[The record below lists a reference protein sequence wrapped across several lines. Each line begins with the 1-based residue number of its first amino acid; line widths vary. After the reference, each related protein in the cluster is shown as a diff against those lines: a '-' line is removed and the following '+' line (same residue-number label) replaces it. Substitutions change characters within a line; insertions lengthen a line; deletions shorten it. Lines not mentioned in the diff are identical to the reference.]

1 MRVSLGSLFIW
12 LVFSRMGFGAFA
24 MVQEKQPPKEKQAVV
39 LRQPLKEAR
48 LDVQRVHLKKP
59 AEVVE
64 QGVKRE
70 VSVVLEFRVTS
81 SQAIPVRAL
90 DPVLMV
96 GEVPIRDYRYED
108 HDRIL
113 VFTLY
118 DPEKA
123 KEGAAV
129 YLQFGKDAGSRTELQ
144 SFRASAVKEN

>member
-1 MRVSLGSLFIW
+1 MRSRLLLGSLAIFG
-12 LVFSRMGFGAFA
+12 LGFGASAFA
-24 MVQEKQPPKEKQAVV
+24 QEKQPPKEKQTVV

-48 LDVQRVHLKKP
+48 LEVQRVHLKKP

-70 VSVVLEFRVTS
+70 VSVVLEFRVMS

-96 GEVPIRDYRYED
+96 GEVPVREYRYED
-108 HDRIL
+108 HDRAL

-123 KEGAAV
+123 KDGAAV
-129 YLQFGKDAGSRTELQ
+129 YLQFGNDAASRTELQ
-144 SFRASAVKEN
+144 SFRTNAVKEN

>member
-1 MRVSLGSLFIW
+1 MRRHLFLASFVICGLGI
-12 LVFSRMGFGAFA
+12 GGAA
-24 MVQEKQPPKEKQAVV
+24 LAQEKQPPKEKQAVV

-48 LDVQRVHLKKP
+48 LEVQRVRLKKP

-81 SQAIPVRAL
+81 SQSIPVRAL

-96 GEVPIRDYRYED
+96 GEVPLREYRYED
-108 HDRIL
+108 RDRAL

-123 KEGAAV
+123 KDGAAV
-129 YLQFGKDAGSRTELQ
+129 YLQFGNDAASRTELQ
-144 SFRASAVKEN
+144 SFHASAVREN

>member
-1 MRVSLGSLFIW
+1 MRISPRSLFVW
-12 LVFSRMGFGAFA
+12 LAISASGFGTFAFS
-24 MVQEKQPPKEKQAVV
+24 QEKQPPKEKQTVV

-48 LDVQRVHLKKP
+48 LEVHRVRLKKP

-96 GEVPIRDYRYED
+96 GEVPIREYRYED
-108 HDRIL
+108 HDRTL

-123 KEGAAV
+123 KDGAAI
-129 YLQFGKDAGSRTELQ
+129 YLKFGNDAASRTELQ
-144 SFRASAVKEN
+144 SFRTSAVKEN

>member
-1 MRVSLGSLFIW
+1 MRPPLLLASLAIFGL
-12 LVFSRMGFGAFA
+12 GFCVAA
-24 MVQEKQPPKEKQAVV
+24 TAQEKQPPKEKQTMV

-48 LDVQRVHLKKP
+48 LEVQRVRLKKP
-59 AEVVE
+59 AEVIE

-81 SQAIPVRAL
+81 AQAIPVRAL

-96 GEVPIRDYRYED
+96 GEIPLRDYRYED
-108 HDRIL
+108 RDHAL

-118 DPEKA
+118 DPERA
-123 KEGAAV
+123 KDGAAV
-129 YLQFGKDAGSRTELQ
+129 YLQFGNDAASRTELQ

>member
-1 MRVSLGSLFIW
+1 MRITLRSLFIW
-12 LVFSRMGFGAFA
+12 FAFSGLCFSSFA
-24 MVQEKQPPKEKQAVV
+24 IAQEKQRPKEKQTVIF
-39 LRQPLKEAR
+39 RQPLKEAR
-48 LDVQRVHLKKP
+48 LEVQRVHLKKP

-70 VSVVLEFRVTS
+70 VSVVLEFYVTS

-108 HDRIL
+108 HDHAL

-123 KEGAAV
+123 KDGATV
-129 YLQFGKDAGSRTELQ
+129 YLQFGNDASSRTELQ

>member
-1 MRVSLGSLFIW
+1 MRISLRSLFVW
-12 LVFSRMGFGAFA
+12 LAISGVGFSTFAFS
-24 MVQEKQPPKEKQAVV
+24 QEKQAPKEKQTLI

-48 LDVQRVHLKKP
+48 LEVQRVRLKKP

-70 VSVVLEFRVTS
+70 VSVVLEFRVSS

-90 DPVLMV
+90 DPVLTV
-96 GEVPIRDYRYED
+96 GDVPIREYRYED
-108 HDRIL
+108 RDRTL

-123 KEGAAV
+123 KDGAAV
-129 YLQFGKDAGSRTELQ
+129 YLQFGNDPASRTELQ
-144 SFRASAVKEN
+144 SFRAAAIKEN

>member
-1 MRVSLGSLFIW
+1 MRRHLFLASLAICGL
-12 LVFSRMGFGAFA
+12 GFGGAA
-24 MVQEKQPPKEKQAVV
+24 LAQEKQPPKEKQAVV

-48 LDVQRVHLKKP
+48 LEVQRVRLKKP

-81 SQAIPVRAL
+81 SQSIPVRAL

-96 GEVPIRDYRYED
+96 GEVPLREYRYED
-108 HDRIL
+108 RDRAL

-123 KEGAAV
+123 KDGAAV
-129 YLQFGKDAGSRTELQ
+129 YLQFGSDAASRTELQ
-144 SFRASAVKEN
+144 SFHASAVREN

>member
-1 MRVSLGSLFIW
+1 MRPRLLLGSLA
-12 LVFSRMGFGAFA
+12 VFGLGVGVSAFA
-24 MVQEKQPPKEKQAVV
+24 QEKQPPKEKQTVV

-48 LDVQRVHLKKP
+48 LEVQRVHLKKP

-81 SQAIPVRAL
+81 SQVIPVRAL
-90 DPVLMV
+90 DPVIMV
-96 GEVPIRDYRYED
+96 GEVRVREYRYED
-108 HDRIL
+108 HDRAL

-123 KEGAAV
+123 KDGAAV
-129 YLQFGKDAGSRTELQ
+129 YLQFGNDASSRTELQ
-144 SFRASAVKEN
+144 SFRAAAVKEN

>member
-1 MRVSLGSLFIW
+1 MRKRLPIISLAIF
-12 LVFSRMGFGAFA
+12 GFGFCVIASA
-24 MVQEKQPPKEKQAVV
+24 QEKQPPKEKHAVV

-48 LDVQRVHLKKP
+48 LEVARVRLKKP

-90 DPVLMV
+90 DPVLVV
-96 GEVPIRDYRYED
+96 GDVSLREYRYED
-108 HDRIL
+108 HDRAL

-123 KEGAAV
+123 KDGATV
-129 YLQFGKDAGSRTELQ
+129 YLQFGNDAASRTELQ
-144 SFRASAVKEN
+144 SFRASEVKES

>member
-1 MRVSLGSLFIW
+1 MRPRLLLASLAIFGLG
-12 LVFSRMGFGAFA
+12 FSVVASE
-24 MVQEKQPPKEKQAVV
+24 QEKQPLQGKHAVM

-48 LDVQRVHLKKP
+48 LEVTRVRLKKP
-59 AEVVE
+59 VEVVE

-70 VSVVLEFRVTS
+70 VSVVLEFRVSS

-96 GEVPIRDYRYED
+96 GEVPLRDYRYED
-108 HDRIL
+108 HDRAL

-123 KEGAAV
+123 KEGAAA
-129 YLQFGKDAGSRTELQ
+129 YLQFGNDVASRTELQ
-144 SFRASAVKEN
+144 PFHASAVKEN

>member
-1 MRVSLGSLFIW
+1 MRPSWLLSSLAIFGL
-12 LVFSRMGFGAFA
+12 GFGAFA
-24 MVQEKQPPKEKQAVV
+24 FAQEKQPPKEKQTVV

-48 LDVQRVHLKKP
+48 LEVQRVRLKKP
-59 AEVVE
+59 VEVME

-90 DPVLMV
+90 DPALMV
-96 GEVPIRDYRYED
+96 GEIPLRDYRYED
-108 HDRIL
+108 HDHAL

-123 KEGAAV
+123 KDGAAV
-129 YLQFGKDAGSRTELQ
+129 YLQFGNDAASRTELQ

>member
-1 MRVSLGSLFIW
+1 MRQRLLLASLAILGLSC
-12 LVFSRMGFGAFA
+12 SASAFG
-24 MVQEKQPPKEKQAVV
+24 QEKQPPKEKQAVE

-48 LDVQRVHLKKP
+48 LEVQRVRLKKP

-90 DPVLMV
+90 DPILMV
-96 GEVPIRDYRYED
+96 GEVPLREYRYED
-108 HDRIL
+108 HDRAL

-118 DPEKA
+118 DMEKA
-123 KEGAAV
+123 KDGVAV
-129 YLQFGKDAGSRTELQ
+129 YLQFGNDAASRTDLQ
-144 SFRASAVKEN
+144 TFRIAAVKES

>member
-1 MRVSLGSLFIW
+1 MRPRLLFVAIAFVGLG
-12 LVFSRMGFGAFA
+12 FSASSFA
-24 MVQEKQPPKEKQAVV
+24 QEKQPPKEKPPVV
-39 LRQPLKEAR
+39 YLRQPLKEGR
-48 LDVQRVHLKKP
+48 LEVQRVRLKKP

-90 DPVLMV
+90 DPVLVV
-96 GEVPIRDYRYED
+96 GDVSLREYRYED
-108 HDRIL
+108 HDHAL

-129 YLQFGKDAGSRTELQ
+129 YLQFGNDTASRTELQ

>member
-1 MRVSLGSLFIW
+1 MRPRLLLASLAIFGL
-12 LVFSRMGFGAFA
+12 GFTVVASA
-24 MVQEKQPPKEKQAVV
+24 QEKQPPQERHTVV

-48 LDVQRVHLKKP
+48 LEVTRVRLKKP

-70 VSVVLEFRVTS
+70 VSVVLEFRVSS

-96 GEVPIRDYRYED
+96 GDVSVREYRYED
-108 HDRIL
+108 HDHAL

-118 DPEKA
+118 DQEKA
-123 KEGAAV
+123 KDGATV
-129 YLQFGKDAGSRTELQ
+129 YLQFGNDAASRTELQ
-144 SFRASAVKEN
+144 LFRTSAVKES

>member
-1 MRVSLGSLFIW
+1 MRRHLFLALLSICG
-12 LVFSRMGFGAFA
+12 LGFGVAA
-24 MVQEKQPPKEKQAVV
+24 LAQEKQPPKEKQAVV

-48 LDVQRVHLKKP
+48 LEVQRVRLKKP
-59 AEVVE
+59 LEVVE

-81 SQAIPVRAL
+81 SQSIPVRAL

-96 GEVPIRDYRYED
+96 GEVPLREYRYED
-108 HDRIL
+108 RDRAL

-123 KEGAAV
+123 KDGAAI
-129 YLQFGKDAGSRTELQ
+129 YLQFGNDAASRTELQ
-144 SFRASAVKEN
+144 SFHASAVKEN

>member
-1 MRVSLGSLFIW
+1 MRQRLHLASLAIFGL
-12 LVFSRMGFGAFA
+12 GFGVAA
-24 MVQEKQPPKEKQAVV
+24 SAQEKQPPKEKQAAV

-48 LDVQRVHLKKP
+48 LEVQRVRLKKP

-64 QGVKRE
+64 QGIKRE
-70 VSVVLEFRVTS
+70 VSIVLEFRVTS
-81 SQAIPVRAL
+81 SQAIPSRAL

-96 GEVPIRDYRYED
+96 GEVPLREYRYED
-108 HDRIL
+108 HDRSL

-123 KEGAAV
+123 RDGATV
-129 YLQFGKDAGSRTELQ
+129 YLQFGNDAASRTALQ

>member
-1 MRVSLGSLFIW
+1 MRQHLFLASLAICGL
-12 LVFSRMGFGAFA
+12 GFGVAA
-24 MVQEKQPPKEKQAVV
+24 MAQEKQPPKEKQAVV

-48 LDVQRVHLKKP
+48 LEVQRVHLKKP

-96 GEVPIRDYRYED
+96 GEVPLRDYRYED
-108 HDRIL
+108 HDHAL

-123 KEGAAV
+123 KDGAVV
-129 YLQFGKDAGSRTELQ
+129 YLQFGNDAASRTKLQ
-144 SFRASAVKEN
+144 SFRATEVKES

>member
-1 MRVSLGSLFIW
+1 MRRHLFLAL
-12 LVFSRMGFGAFA
+12 LVICGLGFGGAVLA
-24 MVQEKQPPKEKQAVV
+24 QEKQPPKAKQAVV

-48 LDVQRVHLKKP
+48 LEVQRVRLKKP
-59 AEVVE
+59 AEIVE

-96 GEVPIRDYRYED
+96 GEVPIREYRYED
-108 HDRIL
+108 HDRAL

-118 DPEKA
+118 DPDKA
-123 KEGAAV
+123 KDGAAV
-129 YLQFGKDAGSRTELQ
+129 YLQFGNDAASRTELQ
-144 SFRASAVKEN
+144 SFRAAAVKEN

>member
-1 MRVSLGSLFIW
+1 MGKHLLLASIVICEL
-12 LVFSRMGFGAFA
+12 GFGVAA
-24 MVQEKQPPKEKQAVV
+24 LAQEKQPPKEKQAVV
-39 LRQPLKEAR
+39 LRKPLKEAR
-48 LDVQRVHLKKP
+48 LEVQRIRLKKP

-96 GEVPIRDYRYED
+96 GEAPLRDYRYED
-108 HDRIL
+108 HDRAL

-118 DPEKA
+118 DPDKA
-123 KEGAAV
+123 KDGAAV
-129 YLQFGKDAGSRTELQ
+129 YLQFGNDAASRTELQ
-144 SFRASAVKEN
+144 SFRNSAVKEN

>member
-1 MRVSLGSLFIW
+1 MRPRLLLASLAILGI
-12 LVFSRMGFGAFA
+12 GFGVVASA
-24 MVQEKQPPKEKQAVV
+24 QEKQPPKEKNAVV

-48 LDVQRVHLKKP
+48 LEVQRVRLKKP

-64 QGVKRE
+64 RGVKRE

-96 GEVPIRDYRYED
+96 GEVPLRDYRYED
-108 HDRIL
+108 RDRTL

-118 DPEKA
+118 DLEKA
-123 KEGAAV
+123 KDGAVV
-129 YLQFGKDAGSRTELQ
+129 YLQFGNDAASRTELQ
-144 SFRASAVKEN
+144 TFRASAVKEN